1 MIAELRS
8 PIQDVPKLG
17 ETKVAD
23 AMKEATACFLGEFLF
38 LFFYMGYNDARCD
51 ITGRT
56 KGKTEEVRR

>member
-1 MIAELRS
+1 MIPELRS

-17 ETKVAD
+17 ETKVVD
-23 AMKEATACFLGEFLF
+23 AMKEATACFLGQFF
-38 LFFYMGYNDARCD
+38 FFFYMGYNDACRD